1 MSNIPHLDWQTFQLK
16 FRGLWKQSEHVVI
29 IGPTGSGKT
38 QLLRNIADMRTYCTI
53 LATKP
58 YDRSMEEICR
68 MDGYTTF
75 SSWPINLSPHMFPK
89 RILWP
94 DASTIHSVK
103 LYQRPAFELAFEHI
117 YVVGGW
123 TLAIDELWF
132 FTNVLKLGNVV
143 KLYLTQARAMYI
155 TLMTC
160 SQRTAWVPVEVFNQ
174 STHHFYFA
182 ENDERNLNVIAG
194 IAYRRR
200 EQIKDT
206 IADLP
211 RHHFLYFNKITGECY
226 TSVMGLRPAGLLY
239 LSSGNTTK

>member
-1 MSNIPHLDWQTFQLK
+1 MNNIPHLDWQTFQSK
-16 FRGLWKQSEHVVI
+16 FQRLWRQSEHVVV

-38 QLLRNIADMRTYCTI
+38 QLLRNIANMRTYCTI

-58 YDRSMEEICR
+58 YDKSMVEICN
-68 MDGYTTF
+68 MDGYSTF
-75 SSWPINLSPHMFPK
+75 STWPINLSAHQFPK

-94 DASTIHSVK
+94 DASSLNSVRM
-103 LYQRPAFELAFEHI
+103 YQRPAFELAFEHI

-132 FTNVLKLGNVV
+132 FTNVLKLASAV

-155 TLMTC
+155 TLITC

-194 IAYRRR
+194 IAYRRKEEIR
-200 EQIKDT
+200 DT

-211 RHHFLYFNKITGECY
+211 RHHFLYFNKLTGECY
-226 TSVMGLRPAGLLY
+226 TSVIR
-239 LSSGNTTK
+239 TKGHTGVLTY